1 MFKSTEE
8 PIPCKKGD
16 TVRNKKTKKKYIIY
30 QSSYNSNLGKV
41 VESTLWQNIEIEGKC
56 ILIGIEGDCIIKIT
70 KSVFRESGYLGK
82 RLYIHV

>member
-1 MFKSTEE
+1 MIFKSTEE
-8 PIPCKKGD
+8 RIPCIKGD

-56 ILIGIEGDCIIKIT
+56 ILIGIAG
-70 KSVFRESGYLGK
+70 
-82 RLYIHV
+82 RLYNKDYQIRIQGKWLSR